1 MPAPIALQLYSIR
14 DELNQDFES
23 GIRKIAAMGYAGV
36 EPAGFPGSTPQA
48 AARLF
53 RELDLAVPSAHV
65 ALPLGD
71 EKQQTLDTMAAL
83 GSTCIVSGLGPDN
96 YLTVDDTKK
105 SCETFNQAAAVA
117 AEHGMTFAIHNHWWE
132 FLPLDSRHVYKV
144 MLDYLTPEVLFE
156 VDTYWAKVAGLDP
169 APIVRELGARAPL
182 LHIKDGPG
190 VKEQDMVAVGQGVMD
205 IHSIVEAGR
214 ATVQWMIIEL
224 DSCATDMM
232 DALQQSYT
240 YLTNENLAQGKP

>member
-96 YLTVDDTKK
+96 YLTVSHFDYPWEITNLWRVGRKYGNWHRHT
-105 SCETFNQAAAVA
+105 C
-117 AEHGMTFAIHNHWWE
+117 AIR
-132 FLPLDSRHVYKV
+132 LR
-144 MLDYLTPEVLFE
+144 
-156 VDTYWAKVAGLDP
+156 VDR
-169 APIVRELGARAPL
+169 REG
-182 LHIKDGPG
+182 
-190 VKEQDMVAVGQGVMD
+190 D
-205 IHSIVEAGR
+205 IF
-214 ATVQWMIIEL
+214 
-224 DSCATDMM
+224 
-232 DALQQSYT
+232 
-240 YLTNENLAQGKP
+240 